1 MAEIPPPT
9 DPARYARLQRVMARC
24 LALSWDARISAERC
38 QRARQQRADRAAVE
52 LRKLRR
58 P

>member
-1 MAEIPPPT
+1 MGETPPPT

-38 QRARQQRADRAAVE
+38 QRARQQRVDRAAVASQ
-52 LRKLRR
+52 RR